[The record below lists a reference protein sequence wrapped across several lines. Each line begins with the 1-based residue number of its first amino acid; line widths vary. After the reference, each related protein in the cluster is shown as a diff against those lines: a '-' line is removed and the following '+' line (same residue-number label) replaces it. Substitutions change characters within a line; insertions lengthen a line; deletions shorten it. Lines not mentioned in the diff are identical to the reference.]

1 MKKLKLL
8 MGAAFAVMFA
18 ATGLQAAEKENLRIM
33 SDNKADTSYTVK
45 VNGEDFVI
53 TRQMTKCA
61 KNKGWL
67 QPVIP
72 VEGVHPIGEIEVLKA
87 LNDSDYVVL
96 DMRAQDHFVEGTIPG
111 AKNIPYTEVSM
122 RLNEMG
128 CEKANG
134 KWNCEKAK
142 KVVAFCNGPVCPQSP
157 IAIKASVREG
167 FPAENFYY
175 YRGGMLDW
183 SALGFPIVEPD
194 F

>member
-1 MKKLKLL
+1 MKSKLL
-8 MGAAFAVMFA
+8 ISALLLFPFFSNAFA
-18 ATGLQAAEKENLRIM
+18 QEKQENLRIM
-33 SDNKADTSYTVK
+33 SEATEDTSYTVQL
-45 VNGEDFVI
+45 NGKPFII
-53 TRQMTKCA
+53 TRQMTSCA

-72 VEGVHPIGEIEVLKA
+72 VEGVHPIAEIEVLKSM
-87 LNDSDYVVL
+87 NDAEFILL
-96 DMRAQDHFVEGTIPG
+96 DMRAQDHYVEGTIPG

-128 CEKANG
+128 CEKSEG
-134 KWNCEKAK
+134 KWNCQKAK

-157 IAIKASVREG
+157 IAMKASVREG

-183 SALGFPIVEPD
+183 AALGFPIVEPD

>member
-1 MKKLKLL
+1 MKSKLL
-8 MGAAFAVMFA
+8 ISALLLFSFFSHAFA
-18 ATGLQAAEKENLRIM
+18 QEKQENLRIM
-33 SDNKADTSYTVK
+33 SEATEDTSYTVQL
-45 VNGEDFVI
+45 NGKPFVI
-53 TRQMTKCA
+53 TRQMTSCA

-72 VEGVHPIGEIEVLKA
+72 VEGVHPIAEIEVLKSM
-87 LNDSDYVVL
+87 NDAEFILL
-96 DMRAQDHFVEGTIPG
+96 DMRAQDHYVEGTIPG

-128 CEKANG
+128 CEKSEG

-157 IAIKASVREG
+157 IAMKASVREG

-183 SALGFPIVEPD
+183 AALGFPIVEPD